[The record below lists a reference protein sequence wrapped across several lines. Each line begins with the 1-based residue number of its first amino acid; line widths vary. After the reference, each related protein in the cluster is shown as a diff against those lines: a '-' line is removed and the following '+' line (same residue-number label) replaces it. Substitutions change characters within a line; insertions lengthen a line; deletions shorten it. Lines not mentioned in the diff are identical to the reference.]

1 MQEDWEFEDSIQD
14 LLECIARPIT
24 KDYLTVFA

>member
-14 LLECIARPIT
+14 LLEFIARPIT